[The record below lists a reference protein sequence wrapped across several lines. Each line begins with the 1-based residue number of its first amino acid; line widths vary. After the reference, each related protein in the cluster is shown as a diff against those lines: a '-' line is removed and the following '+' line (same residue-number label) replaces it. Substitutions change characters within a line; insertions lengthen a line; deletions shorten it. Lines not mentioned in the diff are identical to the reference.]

1 LKKVSFDE
9 KMVENKLEN
18 KLDEKLLDVQ
28 KWVKNSEDAES
39 LLKNVEHEIANNSIV
54 VKSVFG

>member
-1 LKKVSFDE
+1 LEKLDGVIDFLGGLKKVSFDE

-28 KWVKNSEDAES
+28 K
-39 LLKNVEHEIANNSIV
+39 
-54 VKSVFG
+54 